1 MEDIDI
7 YTVTQGEAI
16 TGTDYYKVGPESRV
30 YDAGKRDVP
39 ITAYCPH
46 CSGNSQKD
54 RFGNISRVAK
64 SEQDFQFGLVL
75 DKETKKLK
83 CQNCKA
89 DFGLAAAARLKSTK
103 VKAEQEER
111 RQKSVQTVSIKGVIP
126 VEDMWGIPLDEF
138 KRGGKATANT
148 SKKLVFRRD
157 GQLNAITWSML
168 RNDVSQIEVDGEI
181 YAAVPKRLW
190 ERI

>member
-1 MEDIDI
+1 MEDPDI

-16 TGTDYYKVGPESRV
+16 TGTDFYKVPSESRV

-64 SEQDFQFGLVL
+64 AEQDFQFGLVL

-103 VKAEQEER
+103 VKEEKESR
-111 RQKSVQTVSIKGVIP
+111 RQQNIQTVSVKGVIP
-126 VEDMWGIPLDEF
+126 LDDSWAIPLDEF

-157 GQLNAITWSML
+157 GVLHAITWSML
-168 RNDVSQIEVDGEI
+168 RKDVSQINSDGKI